1 MAGAVWRRVDRWLTW
16 FHRWAGVVLSA
27 LVLLW
32 FVSGAVMHFVGFPQ
46 LTSAERLAHE
56 DPIPLDK
63 VLVAPAGLE
72 GVAGGEGIRLISVA
86 GRPVYI
92 ESRPGRAL
100 VAVAAD
106 TGKVLPLF
114 PASTAKDIAA
124 RFGQAPVV
132 GISGPIEYDQWVVPQ
147 DYDPWRPIYRVRLGD
162 ASGTELYVSART
174 GEVVQAT
181 TARQRAVNWCGA
193 IVHWIYFT
201 PLRKSPS
208 RWDITVWWLSLV
220 ALISALV
227 GFWLGMVRL
236 AANKAARRPGI
247 SPFRRWM
254 RWHHVLGIFASVI
267 VFTWLLSGW
276 LSMDE
281 GRIFPEPYPT
291 QQESAALRGI
301 GFADLIRAATL
312 ADLHGVGP
320 AVQVSFDAVAGR
332 SFMEIQPPSGA
343 RPHIIWLGAGSGA
356 SAASLSDATLSA
368 GLTAIWPRGVGS
380 ELVNDSLDDF
390 YRHAEGLP
398 DSAVG
403 FALLGPD
410 ATRVYVDRYSGQLLA
425 VVGPERRV
433 YDWLYYALHTLKFP
447 GLLDHPDIRAL
458 VELLLLALGVAFG
471 TTGVILSVKRVK
483 RSF

>member
-1 MAGAVWRRVDRWLTW
+1 MAGVIWRRVDRWLTW
-16 FHRWAGVVLSA
+16 FHRWVGVVLSA

-32 FVSGAVMHFVGFPQ
+32 FLSGAVMHFVGFPQ
-46 LTSAERLAHE
+46 LTNEDRLAHQ
-56 DPIPLDK
+56 DPISLDR
-63 VLVAPAGLE
+63 VLVAPAGMESIADADGL
-72 GVAGGEGIRLISVA
+72 RLISVA

-92 ESRPGRAL
+92 ESRRGRVPL
-100 VAVAAD
+100 AVAAD

-114 PASTAKDIAA
+114 SASTAKAIAE
-124 RFGQAPVV
+124 RFGHAPAVAV
-132 GISGPIEYDQWVVPQ
+132 SSPIEYDQWVVPQ

-162 ASGTELYVSART
+162 ASGRELYVSART

-201 PLRKSPS
+201 PLRKSES
-208 RWDITVWWLSLV
+208 RWDITVWWISFV

-291 QQESAALRGI
+291 QQESVGLRGI
-301 GFADLIRAATL
+301 GFADVIRAVTL

-320 AVQVSFDAVAGR
+320 VVQVSFDAVGGR
-332 SFMEIQPPSGA
+332 SFMDIQPPGGA
-343 RPHIIWLGAGSGA
+343 EPHIVWLGAGPDA
-356 SAASLSDATLSA
+356 SAGGLSDAALSA
-368 GLTAIWPRGVGS
+368 GLTAIWPGRVDG
-380 ELVNDSLDDF
+380 ELVSDGLDDF
-390 YRHAEGLP
+390 YRHAEALP

-403 FALLGPD
+403 FRLSGPD
-410 ATRVYVDRYSGQLLA
+410 STRVYIDRYSGQLLA
-425 VVGPERRV
+425 VVGPGRRV
-433 YDWLYYALHTLKFP
+433 YDWVYYALHTLKFP
-447 GLLDHPDIRAL
+447 GLLDHPDIRTL
-458 VELLLLALGVAFG
+458 VELLLLALGVAFS